1 MRTLNRALESY
12 EKIAL
17 LNYNDG
23 KGKDKLRDVYEKL
36 KVKYEAEWVNDKI
49 SCLFELFIIK
59 NIIEKMRN

>member
-23 KGKDKLRDVYEKL
+23 KGKDKLKDIYEKL
-36 KVKYEAEWVNDKI
+36 KVKYEAEWENDKI
-49 SCLFELFIIK
+49 VVCLNYLL
-59 NIIEKMRN
+59 